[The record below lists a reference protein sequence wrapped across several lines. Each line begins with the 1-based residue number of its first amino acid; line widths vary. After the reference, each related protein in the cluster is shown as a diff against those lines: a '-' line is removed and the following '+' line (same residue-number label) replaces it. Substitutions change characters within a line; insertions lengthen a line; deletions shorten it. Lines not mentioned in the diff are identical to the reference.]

1 MREMRGAGSGTAS
14 SRPGRRI
21 FARLAAVALAA
32 FLLPLGAGA
41 PRAQDTRSGP
51 VVGPEG
57 AAAETTAGAEGTDLV
72 PVSIGVLPFDRVGPP
87 GASIPD
93 GARRLADRLA
103 TRGVSRV
110 VGPEGYADGAVFA
123 PAPDQVQSWGA
134 QTDVGALVAG
144 RVTRIG
150 QRISLDLRLRDTR
163 SGGVLSTHVAEAARA
178 DELDAAVDR
187 LAEQIVRE
195 ARAEVIRTPPVAA
208 AAARPRRAPQP
219 GLEGEGAASPPPPR
233 QDEAPVRPG
242 APPQTD
248 REHRSDEPAAPP
260 AGAGQTQTAAVA
272 EPSRPD
278 AGGSQQ
284 SVPPSPQ
291 AGAEEPGFL
300 GTGRSDEP
308 INIRSGELEAFEEG
322 GERRF
327 VFRQDVEVRQGDLRL
342 TSRHLEAFYPK
353 GSSQPDRLEASGDV
367 VLVQEGRE
375 ARCDRATYLRD
386 EGRVVC
392 LGDDAV
398 LLQDGDRVRGKEI
411 EFDLDTER
419 LVVRG
424 GADVELQSDGGDG
437 GGS

>member
-1 MREMRGAGSGTAS
+1 MRDVHGAAS
-14 SRPGRRI
+14 EALSSSAGRRI
-21 FARLAAVALAA
+21 GRRLAAVALAA
-32 FLLPLGAGA
+32 LLLPLGAGA
-41 PRAQDTRSGP
+41 LRAQTAGSVEP
-51 VVGPEG
+51 SAPED
-57 AAAETTAGAEGTDLV
+57 AAAETAGAMGAGAGDTDLV

-87 GASIPD
+87 GASVPD
-93 GARRLADRLA
+93 AALRLADRLV
-103 TRGVSRV
+103 TRGVTRV
-110 VGPEGYADGAVFA
+110 VGPGGYAEGAVFA
-123 PAPDQVQSWGA
+123 PAPDQVQAWAA
-134 QTDVGALVAG
+134 QTGVGALVAG

-150 QRISLDLRLRDTR
+150 QRISLDLRLRDSA
-163 SGGVLSTHVAEAARA
+163 SGAVLSTHVAEAARP

-195 ARAEVIRTPPVAA
+195 ARAQATRPPPVAA
-208 AAARPRRAPQP
+208 RAARSPHPPPQSP
-219 GLEGEGAASPPPPR
+219 SEPPSEGAASAIARAQADPG
-233 QDEAPVRPG
+233 EGSGEPG
-242 APPQTD
+242 ASPPGETAET
-248 REHRSDEPAAPP
+248 REV
-260 AGAGQTQTAAVA
+260 AVA
-272 EPSRPD
+272 EPSR
-278 AGGSQQ
+278 GSAAR
-284 SVPPSPQ
+284 SPE
-291 AGAEEPGFL
+291 AEPAEPGFL

-308 INIRSGELEAFEEG
+308 LNIRSAELEAFEEG

-327 VFRQDVEVRQGDLRL
+327 VFRRDVEVRQGDLRL

-375 ARCDRATYLRD
+375 AYCDRATYLRS

-398 LLQDGDRVRGKEI
+398 LVQDGDRVRGKEI

-424 GADVELQSDGGDG
+424 GADVELQSDGESG